1 MLCNTQT
8 SPREALHLSKKKHRR
23 TTEKDPIFFLL
34 NPGLLKDFQRRDGES
49 FAFTSNVDD
58 CGGRGSERERER
70 ERGRVEVKL
79 FLVEET
85 LISSGVAERET
96 DLVG

>member
-1 MLCNTQT
+1 MLCNTQR
-8 SPREALHLSKKKHRR
+8 SPREALHLSEKKHSR
-23 TTEKDPIFFLL
+23 TTAKDPIFFLL
-34 NPGLLKDFQRRDGES
+34 NPGLLKDIQRRDGES
-49 FAFTSNVDD
+49 FAITSNVDD
-58 CGGRGSERERER
+58 CGGGGGAREK
-70 ERGRVEVKL
+70 GGGVEVKL